1 MNTAT
6 IQPGDPEITNLTRR
20 LDHSVPDGD
29 FAPETGVESLTR
41 RLDHSVP
48 DGDFAPV
55 GTEV

>member
-1 MNTAT
+1 MSDST
-6 IQPGDPEITNLTRR
+6 QVSNLTRH

-29 FAPETGVESLTR
+29 FAPVGVESLTR

-55 GTEV
+55 ATEV

>member
-1 MNTAT
+1 MSTVT
-6 IQPGDPEITNLTRR
+6 IEPDPEVTSLTRR

-41 RLDHSVP
+41 RLDHMIP

-55 GTEV
+55 GAEV

>member
-1 MNTAT
+1 MSTVT
-6 IQPGDPEITNLTRR
+6 TKPGDAEVTNLTRR

-29 FAPETGVESLTR
+29 FAPQTGVEHLTR

-55 GTEV
+55 GIEV